1 MLLDPVAIYK
11 DNVKDV
17 VDDGYVTK
25 AELCTGAFAAACT
38 AAGIS

>member
-1 MLLDPVAIYK
+1 MLLTPSAITK

-25 AELCTGAFAAACT
+25 ADLCTGAYAAKCT